1 MSNQLF
7 IDLSAEQQEVVAGGL
22 SAINIGTSFLH
33 TIQNVT
39 QVFPVVSS
47 SGKNGSLVA
56 SGGAMSSYQELTA
69 AATTFK
75 GLAI

>member
-39 QVFPVVSS
+39 QVFPVVSG

-56 SGGAMSSYQELTA
+56 SGGAMSSYQELL
-69 AATTFK
+69 ATGSTFN